1 MMNARAGAIAALALV
16 ACGRVGFDRQDD
28 QGGQGEARPWD
39 GDFTMTEP
47 VAVTALN
54 SAGED
59 TECFVLPDGR
69 TLLFHTT
76 RSDGLGAHDVYSA
89 ERAGPDA
96 PFGDVVHLA
105 EISTPAAEGHL
116 ATSDGL
122 HGYFWSTRPGGLGSS
137 DIWMVTRA
145 DRAAPFTNANA
156 VNLPVLNTA
165 QSDYDPWPSADGL
178 RLYYA
183 QFGDLVVAER
193 ATPDGAFGPPSMLAG
208 PGLATTGAE
217 DNPALSADERFLVFS
232 STRPEGLGGR
242 DIYYARRDD
251 RTAPFSEPQLLPN
264 VNGPFADWEACI
276 TEAGE
281 LFFSSDRPGGLGDDD
296 IYRSRFVPL
305 P

>member
-1 MMNARAGAIAALALV
+1 MDARAGAIAGIALA
-16 ACGRVGFDRQDD
+16 ACGRIGF
-28 QGGQGEARPWD
+28 GGPGEPGGPGEARPWD

-47 VAVTALN
+47 VAVAELN

-69 TLLFHTT
+69 TMLFHTT
-76 RSDGLGAHDVYSA
+76 RSDGFGAHDVYSA
-89 ERAGPDA
+89 RRAGPDA
-96 PFGDVVHLA
+96 PFGGVVHLA
-105 EISTPAAEGHL
+105 DISTPAAEGHL

-122 HGYFWSTRPGGLGSS
+122 HGYFWSTRPGGVGGA
-137 DIWMVTRA
+137 DIWMVTR
-145 DRAAPFTNANA
+145 DDPAAPFNNAHA

-165 QSDYDPWPSADGL
+165 QNDYDPWPSASGL

-183 QFGDLVVAER
+183 QLGDLVVAER
-193 ATPDGAFGPPSMLAG
+193 ATPDGELGPPVVLAG
-208 PGLATTGAE
+208 PGVATPDIE

-232 STRPEGLGGR
+232 STRAEGLGGR

-251 RTAPFSEPQLLPN
+251 PTAPFSQPRLLPI
-264 VNGPFADWEACI
+264 VNGPFEDWEACI

-281 LFFSSDRPGGLGDDD
+281 LFFSSDRPGGMGDDD